1 MTPFA
6 YGILGGGS
14 GLAAAIE
21 VGVPDSGS
29 LEAIGKWPLVVILGA
44 VCCFCVYM
52 LYKQGKDNA
61 QNQLDVA
68 KEFRASLAEQAKLSA
83 DVHAV
88 AAKSV
93 DELTKALMTKP
104 CIYKG

>member
-1 MTPFA
+1 MTPLA
-6 YGILGGGS
+6 YSILGGGT

-61 QNQLDVA
+61 LNQLEIA
-68 KEFRASLAEQAKLSA
+68 KEFRASLSEQAKLNA
-83 DVHAV
+83 EVHV
-88 AAKSV
+88 QAARSV
-93 DELTKALMTKP
+93 DELTKVLSTKP